1 MFHTKRINIYANYYS
16 NLSDGDR
23 RFMIMIRRFARMAV
37 KVMVKTWFPKNRMMM
52 MTMILTRMRTGTWS
66 PR

>member
-1 MFHTKRINIYANYYS
+1 
-16 NLSDGDR
+16 
-23 RFMIMIRRFARMAV
+23 MIMIRRIARMAV
-37 KVMVKTWFPKNRMMM
+37 KMMVKTWFPKNRMMM